1 MLLIKMSNIYEKA
14 HGLCGDLP
22 NKTFQYCKQKEIAL
36 TYYGRFVKSL
46 NILSL
51 LIATAC
57 IRSFNMYMP
66 CMKQQQ
72 QQYE

>member
-1 MLLIKMSNIYEKA
+1 MSNICEKE
-14 HGLCGDLP
+14 HGLCGDLL
-22 NKTFQYCKQKEIAL
+22 NKTSQYCNQKENTL
-36 TYYGRFVKSL
+36 TYYGTIVKSL
-46 NILSL
+46 NILFL

-72 QQYE
+72 YE